1 MFDIIAAVLMV
12 VSAFILPT
20 IVIIRETRKGR

>member
-12 VSAFILPT
+12 VSAFIFPT
-20 IVIIRETRKGR
+20 IVIIRETRKDS